1 MMDGVTI
8 DLLSDKLSV
17 ELYAVASLAI
27 GLLFLSFYILRLV
40 FRRKMYMFKPVA
52 YMGNRVK
59 AASAILGF
67 LFVLSG
73 VTMFAGLASVS
84 ILIYAIIAVFGFVF
98 LLSVFNYS
106 KSGSGPE
113 VSDEIQMEINTRYG
127 IEDRLINKNK
137 QLQWA
142 ERTAKICYVSWALKK
157 DEIKFSD
164 GAEDVFGIDAQNIYS
179 FDDLKSLIIPEDR
192 LRIQRFREGFAD
204 QKEMMY
210 FQFRIILGNNLKYI
224 SMNCELYDNGTPY
237 SMMRG
242 TFQDVTEQQMFIKRI
257 EDKNETLK
265 NIAWTQS
272 HEVRGPLASILGLIQ
287 LVNEEDFNN
296 PENKEIIAGLKEA
309 SEQLDDIIKKIV
321 KKAESVDVD
330 LSQ

>member
-1 MMDGVTI
+1 MDGVTI

-157 DEIKFSD
+157 DEIRFSD
-164 GAEDVFGIDAQNIYS
+164 GAEDVFGIDPQNIYS

-204 QKEMMY
+204 Q
-210 FQFRIILGNNLKYI
+210 
-224 SMNCELYDNGTPY
+224 
-237 SMMRG
+237 
-242 TFQDVTEQQMFIKRI
+242 
-257 EDKNETLK
+257 
-265 NIAWTQS
+265 
-272 HEVRGPLASILGLIQ
+272 
-287 LVNEEDFNN
+287 
-296 PENKEIIAGLKEA
+296 
-309 SEQLDDIIKKIV
+309 
-321 KKAESVDVD
+321 
-330 LSQ
+330 

>member
-1 MMDGVTI
+1 
-8 DLLSDKLSV
+8 
-17 ELYAVASLAI
+17 
-27 GLLFLSFYILRLV
+27 
-40 FRRKMYMFKPVA
+40 
-52 YMGNRVK
+52 
-59 AASAILGF
+59 
-67 LFVLSG
+67 
-73 VTMFAGLASVS
+73 MFAGLASVS

-164 GAEDVFGIDAQNIYS
+164 GAEDVFGIDPQNIYS